1 MASNSS
7 SSREATT
14 RHFEYVGFWMRLVA
28 FLIDSVIVLAVL
40 TPLLYAIHG
49 SGDWE
54 RLTELL
60 HEALARAA
68 AGGDADLTNVIARS
82 GFAGP
87 ADFLVQFVLPIAAL
101 LAFWKFRGSTPG
113 KMVIGAII
121 LDARTGGPPSNGRL
135 LLRFAGYFV
144 SMFALGL
151 GFIWIGIDWRKQ
163 GWHDKIAGTV
173 VAYEQKGSVK

>member
-1 MASNSS
+1 
-7 SSREATT
+7 
-14 RHFEYVGFWMRLVA
+14 MRFVA

-54 RLTELL
+54 RLSELL
-60 HEALARAA
+60 HEARARAA
-68 AGGDADLTNVIARS
+68 AGGDPNLTNVIKRS

-87 ADFLVQFVLPIAAL
+87 ADFLIQVVLPIAAL
-101 LAFWKFRGSTPG
+101 LAFWRFRSSTPG
-113 KMVIGAII
+113 KMIIGANI
-121 LDARTGGPPSNGRL
+121 LDARTGGGSSNRQL

-151 GFIWIGIDWRKQ
+151 GFIWIGIDRRKQ
-163 GWHDKIAGTV
+163 GWHDKISGTV
-173 VAYEQKGSVK
+173 VAYKEKGADR

>member
-1 MASNSS
+1 
-7 SSREATT
+7 
-14 RHFEYVGFWMRLVA
+14 MRFVA

-40 TPLLYAIHG
+40 TPLLYAVHG

-54 RLTELL
+54 RLSGQL

-68 AGGDADLTNVIARS
+68 AGGDANLTNVIARS

-87 ADFLVQFVLPIAAL
+87 ADVLIQVVLPIAAL
-101 LAFWKFRGSTPG
+101 LAFWKFRSSTPG
-113 KMVIGAII
+113 KMAIRANI
-121 LDARTGGPPSNGRL
+121 LDARTGGQPSNLQL

-151 GFIWIGIDWRKQ
+151 GFIWIGIDRRKQ

-173 VAYEQKGSVK
+173 VVYEEKGRVK